1 MSSIE
6 AITVPQWGL
15 TMTEG
20 TLVKWNASE
29 GDAVQE
35 KGEIAEIETEK
46 IVNVLESPADGILRK
61 IIGKEGDTF
70 PVGALI
76 GILASESTP
85 EKDIDK
91 FIEQFKPIEL
101 TAPSQSTNRV
111 TSSNTVSSV
120 SSSTSAPGEGR
131 VSPAVRR
138 LAKKLGVDITK
149 VSGSGRN
156 GRISKEDVELASKD
170 LSSNPENEVQ
180 SDNNDNPFDS
190 IPLTSMRKTI
200 AKRLTESKQN
210 IPHFYLTA
218 DYSIDK
224 LLVKRKE
231 MSKEG
236 LKISVNDML
245 IYCVSRA
252 LIEEPRANVQLIGDE
267 IRQFRH
273 ADISV
278 AVATDS
284 GLIAPIVKKA
294 DTKSIQ
300 EISEEF
306 ADLAKRAQKGK
317 LQREEILGGTFS
329 VSNLGMFGIKHFEAI
344 INPPQGAILAI
355 GGAIEKIIASEGKPL
370 TANIMSVSLSCDHR
384 VIDGAVGAKFLQALR
399 KHVEEP
405 E

>member
-1 MSSIE
+1 MNSIE

-91 FIEQFKPIEL
+91 FIEQYKPIEL
-101 TAPSQSTNRV
+101 SAPSQSTNEV

-120 SSSTSAPGEGR
+120 PPSTSAPGEGR
-131 VSPAVRR
+131 VSPAVKR
-138 LAKKLGVDITK
+138 LAKKLGVDLTE

-231 MSKEG
+231 MSKEN
-236 LKISVNDML
+236 LKISVNDLL
-245 IYCVSRA
+245 IYCVARA
-252 LIEEPRANVQLIGDE
+252 LIEEPRANVQLIEDE
-267 IRQFRH
+267 IRQYRH

-370 TANIMSVSLSCDHR
+370 SANIMSVSLSCDHR

>member
-1 MSSIE
+1 MNSIE

-91 FIEQFKPIEL
+91 FIEQYKPIEL
-101 TAPSQSTNRV
+101 SAPSQSTNEV

-120 SSSTSAPGEGR
+120 PPSTSAPGEGR
-131 VSPAVRR
+131 VSPAVKR
-138 LAKKLGVDITK
+138 LAKKLGVDLTE

-156 GRISKEDVELASKD
+156 GRISKEDVELASKNI
-170 LSSNPENEVQ
+170 SINPENEVQ

-231 MSKEG
+231 MSKEN
-236 LKISVNDML
+236 LKISVNDLL
-245 IYCVSRA
+245 IYCVARA
-252 LIEEPRANVQLIGDE
+252 LIEEPRANVQLIEDE
-267 IRQFRH
+267 IRQYRH

-306 ADLAKRAQKGK
+306 AGLAKRAQKGK
-317 LQREEILGGTFS
+317 LRREEILGGTFS

-355 GGAIEKIIASEGKPL
+355 GGAIENIIASEGEPL
-370 TANIMSVSLSCDHR
+370 SANIMSVSLSCDHR